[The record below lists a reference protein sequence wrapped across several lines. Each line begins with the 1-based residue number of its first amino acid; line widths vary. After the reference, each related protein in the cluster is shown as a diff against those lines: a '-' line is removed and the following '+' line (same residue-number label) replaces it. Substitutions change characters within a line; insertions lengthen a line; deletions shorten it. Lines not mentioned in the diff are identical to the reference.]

1 MKNLNDLLSEG
12 NLARLKGSL
21 SLKPAPGADLA
32 ALVPS
37 EGRSPD
43 WNACLAAIPD
53 LEWLAITPQDPVF
66 HAEGDVWTH
75 TKMVCESMLDGAT
88 WRAADARSRFI
99 LFMAALLHD
108 IAKPATTVVEDSGQR
123 IGQPGHSG
131 RGAVDARV
139 LLWRAGVEFEV
150 REAVCRLIGVHQV
163 PFFALKGDRSGRSP
177 EFIVRRLS
185 HEVDLVH
192 LAALAEADMR
202 GRSFHDQASVLDD
215 IELFR
220 ELAREEGCYGQP
232 RAFADDFTRLRY
244 FNGEALDPDSS
255 YHRLPGSEV
264 IVMSGL
270 PASGKDHWVSRHAKD
285 LPVVSFDDARH
296 ELGLRHGEND
306 GQAAHFAVDKA
317 KSLLRR
323 REPFVWNATHLSR
336 QMRAKTLDLLHAYH
350 AHTTLVYL
358 EQPERVLLDRNR
370 RRDSTLPNA
379 ALLRMLHRW
388 EVALPS
394 EVHVLRTE
402 VKT

>member
-1 MKNLNDLLSEG
+1 MKTLQELLKEE

-21 SLKPAPGADLA
+21 SLKPAAGADLA
-32 ALVPS
+32 ALVPAD
-37 EGRSPD
+37 GRSPD
-43 WNACLAAIPD
+43 WTACLTAIPD
-53 LEWLAITPQDPVF
+53 LERLTLTPQDPVF

-75 TKMVCESMLDGAT
+75 TKMVCESMLDSPT
-88 WRAADARSRFI
+88 WREADARSRFI

-108 IAKPATTVVEDSGQR
+108 IAKPATTVVEDGGKR
-123 IGQPGHSG
+123 IGQPGHSS

-139 LLWRAGVEFEV
+139 LLWRAGVDFDV
-150 REAVCRLIGVHQV
+150 REAVCRLIAVHQV

-177 EFIVRRLS
+177 EYIVRRLS
-185 HEVDLVH
+185 HEVDLMH

-202 GRSFHDQASVLDD
+202 GRRFHDQASVLDD

-220 ELAREEGCYGQP
+220 ELAREEDCYGRP
-232 RAFADDFTRLRY
+232 RSFADEFTRLRY
-244 FNGEALDPDSS
+244 FNGEALDPDSA
-255 YHRLPGSEV
+255 YHRTPGSEV

-270 PASGKDHWVSRHAKD
+270 PASGKDHWVSRHARD
-285 LPVVSFDDARH
+285 LPVVSFDDARE
-296 ELGLRHGEND
+296 ELGLRHGQND

-323 REPFVWNATHLSR
+323 HEPFVWNATHLSR

-350 AHTTLVYL
+350 ARTTVVYL
-358 EQPERVLLDRNR
+358 EQPERVLLERNR

-379 ALLRMLHRW
+379 ALLKMLHRW

-394 EVHVLRTE
+394 EAHALRVE
-402 VKT
+402 LGP